1 MRAGKSPI
9 TARWSSSAGRDNV
22 VKIDIQQVSLAQA
35 GIQSIEIGKFSVGPV
50 KIGQLKLNNVSL
62 GFSTGQAEL
71 TNVSLEIKLQLAL
84 VWSVDIPMPWPFGNY
99 TIASTTTD
107 LGSLTLDLPVGNVN
121 IPGMQQITVTMA
133 EAGMANLQANGSP
146 ISSLGLGAA
155 NATQVVMSSLTLP
168 TGDFQL
174 IGMALSDAQLAGIS
188 LPTGNIGS
196 ITVGEVKGDALPLSQ
211 LVIAGL
217 NLPKTAIANIVSGA
231 MNATATGDTEEL
243 DADLGVLT
251 VGLQV
256 TPSVTMSIGQLTLSG
271 LTAGGT
277 IGSAALSGITIPY
290 DIRDLTLTNVN
301 LDTIQVPAVGVA

>member
-1 MRAGKSPI
+1 M

-35 GIQSIEIGKFSVGPV
+35 GIQSIEVGKFAVGPV
-50 KIGQLKLNNVSL
+50 KIGQLTLNNVSL

-71 TNVSLEIKLQLAL
+71 TNVELEIKLQLAL
-84 VWSVDIPMPWPFGNY
+84 LWSVDIPMPWPFNNY

-107 LGSLTLDLPVGNVN
+107 LGSLTFDLPVGNVN
-121 IPGMQQITVTMA
+121 VPGMQQIMVSIA
-133 EAGMANLQANGSP
+133 EAGMTNLQANGSP
-146 ISSLGLGAA
+146 VSNLRLGAA
-155 NATQVVMSSLTLP
+155 NATQVLMSSMTLP

-174 IGMALSDAQLAGIS
+174 IGMGLSDAQLAGVS

-196 ITVGEVKGDALPLSQ
+196 ITIGEVKGDALPLAQ

-231 MNATATGDTEEL
+231 ISATATGDIEEL

-251 VGLQV
+251 IGLQV
-256 TPSVTMSIGQLTLSG
+256 TPSVTMRVGQLTLSG

-277 IGSAALSGITIPY
+277 IGSAALNGVTIPY